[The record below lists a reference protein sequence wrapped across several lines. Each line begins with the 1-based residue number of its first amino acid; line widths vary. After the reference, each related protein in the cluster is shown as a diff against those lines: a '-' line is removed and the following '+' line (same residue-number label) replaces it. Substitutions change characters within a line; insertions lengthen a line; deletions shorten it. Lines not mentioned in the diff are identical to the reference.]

1 MSKTRKLSQREKRIY
16 ELELKVEKLTS
27 DNIALKKELY
37 HSKKKDEAVIEDLEM
52 LLLLYTTPA
61 NLQTQAG

>member
-1 MSKTRKLSQREKRIY
+1 
-16 ELELKVEKLTS
+16 LKVEKLTS